1 MYIGDSQDFYTMH
14 KSLKEY
20 GKQVIRSMVFWSIA
34 MVLYSIFRFYGLGD
48 FQGITINNGYKE
60 VLQMPHLLRLF
71 AFSGMLMG
79 FIFAHIEF
87 FFEKYASKK
96 LSIGLLIL
104 LKTFL
109 YLVTVIIVSTIAK
122 SLISIKFGIDV
133 DATGPLWEDEIFKST
148 LVYVLLVSIV
158 FSFIKIANEKFGKG
172 VFLKMLLGRYKKPQE
187 EKRIFM
193 FLDLQ
198 SSTTIA
204 EKLGH
209 FKYSQLIQDCFYDLN
224 EIVPKYAAEIYQY
237 VGDEAV
243 LSWPYKK
250 GLANN
255 NCVQMYFEFAAFL
268 SSKSSYYNQKYGL
281 TPLFK
286 AGLHGGTLMVAEV
299 GVVKKELAFHGDVIN
314 TSARIQ
320 AECNTYKV
328 PILISES
335 LKNQL
340 SMQNSFIAKHMGN
353 VLLKGKENKVNI
365 YTLMHS

>member
-1 MYIGDSQDFYTMH
+1 MNT
-14 KSLKEY
+14 SLKKY
-20 GKQVIRSMVFWSIA
+20 GRQVLSSIVFWVIA
-34 MVLYSIFRFYGLGD
+34 LMLYSIFRFYGLSN
-48 FQGITINNGYKE
+48 FEAVTITNDYKE
-60 VLQMPHLLRLF
+60 VLKTSNILRLF

-87 FFEKYASKK
+87 FVEKYASKR
-96 LSIGLLIL
+96 LSIGVLIL
-104 LKTFL
+104 LKVLL
-109 YLVTVIIVSTIAK
+109 YLITVITVSTIAK

-133 DATGPLWEDEIFKST
+133 NATGSLWEDGIFKST
-148 LVYVLLVSIV
+148 LLYVLLVSIV
-158 FSFIKIANEKFGKG
+158 FSFLKIANEKFGKG

-243 LSWPYKK
+243 LSWPYEK

-255 NCVQMYFEFAAFL
+255 NCIQMYFEFATYL
-268 SSKSSYYNQKYGL
+268 TNKSDYYLEKYGL

-320 AECNTYKV
+320 GECNTYNV

-335 LKNQL
+335 LKDQL
-340 SMQNSFIAKHMGN
+340 SIQHDLVAKHMGN

-365 YTLMHS
+365 YTLINS

>member
-1 MYIGDSQDFYTMH
+1 MY

-20 GKQVIRSMVFWSIA
+20 GKQVIRSMVFWCIA
-34 MVLYSIFRFYGLGD
+34 LVLYSIFRFYGLSEFQGVSVNSD
-48 FQGITINNGYKE
+48 FQEI
-60 VLQMPHLLRLF
+60 LQMPHILRLF
-71 AFSGMLMG
+71 TFSGLLMG
-79 FIFAHIEF
+79 FLFAHIEY
-87 FFEKYASKK
+87 FFEKYASKR
-96 LSIGLLIL
+96 LSIGFLIL
-104 LKTFL
+104 FKTFL
-109 YLVTVIIVSTIAK
+109 YLFTITAVSQLVR
-122 SLISIKFGIDV
+122 SLIQLRFGIDV
-133 DATGPLWEDEIFKST
+133 DNTAGPLWEDEVFMST
-148 LVYVLLVSIV
+148 LLYVLLVSIV

-243 LSWPYKK
+243 LSWPYAK

-268 SSKSSYYNQKYGL
+268 ASKAAYYNEKYGL

-320 AECNTYKV
+320 AECNTYEV

-335 LKNQL
+335 LKDQL
-340 SMQNSFIAKHMGN
+340 SMQNNFVAKHMGN